1 MAAFHIPTA
10 EEVAAA
16 QYAPM
21 PLLSAAPPPPSPP
34 PLPPAPPARRPTAGT
49 ATIVVRPRAPPS
61 RTPPPPPQPRTVRP
75 APAPG
80 VVVHPRQRGNPLL
93 ARLRGVAWAFAAG
106 DAAARQT
113 ADYCVGARTG
123 VLFLSLQFHLL
134 DPAYVV
140 ARLLAM
146 RTCYTL
152 RILLVLCDIPE
163 EQGGSGGGCSGGC
176 SGDVSSN
183 DHGTGPCTTGATAAL
198 EELNVL
204 CVQQDTTLVLA
215 WSNDE
220 AAQYVA
226 ALKLL
231 EHRSAAAIR
240 EHMPGEEDTLARVV
254 DCLTQIRS
262 VNRTDALALM
272 KHFGVCCPG
281 TPLAHFSFSL
291 SLSSS
296 FTPKLTHTLVVGQ
309 QKKKQTNRH

>member
-1 MAAFHIPTA
+1 MAVFHIPTA
-10 EEVAAA
+10 EEVAAV

-21 PLLSAAPPPPSPP
+21 PLLTPTPQPPPPQPP
-34 PLPPAPPARRPTAGT
+34 TVHRPGP
-49 ATIVVRPRAPPS
+49 ATIVVRPRIVAPAAPA
-61 RTPPPPPQPRTVRP
+61 RPTP
-75 APAPG
+75 APRRRTTTPATRGTRPGAPL

-93 ARLRGVAWAFAAG
+93 ARLRGVAWEFATG

-113 ADYCVGARTG
+113 ADYCVSERTG

-134 DPAYVV
+134 DPAYIV

-152 RILLVLCDIPE
+152 RVLLVLCDVSE
-163 EQGGSGGGCSGGC
+163 DDGAATTSSSGSRSGSRGRSRGSSSGGC
-176 SGDVSSN
+176 TV
-183 DHGTGPCTTGATAAL
+183 GAGAAL

-204 CVQQDTTLVLA
+204 SVQQDTTLVLA

-231 EHRSAAAIR
+231 ERRSAAAIR
-240 EHMPGEEDTLARVV
+240 EHVPSEEDMLARVV

-272 KHFGVCCPG
+272 KHFGVCI
-281 TPLAHFSFSL
+281 LL
-291 SLSSS
+291 SH
-296 FTPKLTHTLVVGQ
+296 THTHAPCALCG
-309 QKKKQTNRH
+309 TRHH

>member
-10 EEVAAA
+10 EEVAAV

-21 PLLSAAPPPPSPP
+21 PLLSATPPPPP
-34 PLPPAPPARRPTAGT
+34 PLPPPPAPAPAPPVRRPGP
-49 ATIVVRPRAPPS
+49 ATIVVRPRPTIPPTTAPRHTPAPPH
-61 RTPPPPPQPRTVRP
+61 RP
-75 APAPG
+75 ALPPAQQTRPRAPL

-93 ARLRGVAWAFAAG
+93 ARLRGVAWEFAAG

-113 ADYCVGARTG
+113 ADYCVSERTG

-152 RILLVLCDIPE
+152 RVLLVLCDVPTGDDTTSTRSISSS
-163 EQGGSGGGCSGGC
+163 GSGG
-176 SGDVSSN
+176 
-183 DHGTGPCTTGATAAL
+183 CTTGAGAAL

-204 CVQQDTTLVLA
+204 CVQQDTTLLLA

-231 EHRSAAAIR
+231 ERRSAAAIR
-240 EHMPGEEDTLARVV
+240 EPMPGAEDTLARVV

-272 KHFGVCCPG
+272 KHFGVCN
-281 TPLAHFSFSL
+281 LSL
-291 SLSSS
+291 SLSLS
-296 FTPKLTHTLVVGQ
+296 LTRVPLPLP
-309 QKKKQTNRH
+309 

>member
-163 EQGGSGGGCSGGC
+163 EQGGSGGGGGSCSGCSGGC

-183 DHGTGPCTTGATAAL
+183 DHGTGPCTTGARAAL

-281 TPLAHFSFSL
+281 TPLVHFHFI
-291 SLSSS
+291 
-296 FTPKLTHTLVVGQ
+296 FIHTKTHTHSCCG
-309 QKKKQTNRH
+309 QTNRH